1 MQVHGDLRVVQ
12 DQGGEGVAAGLGNAQ
27 VLSLRSQHAGVFLDG
42 GAHEARVLDRHPPGP
57 LIQGFAESSDI
68 DPAVAAVG
76 SRAGNGQVGCAPG
89 HDGPGPTPK
98 RPDRLHPATD
108 LSGVPDEA
116 GDHRGF
122 DRGRGVGQVGVDHR
136 GPVPVQPACGH
147 LRDQGGRTLDQPD
160 RGVQA
165 PGRDPEGDAQ
175 DGRDQ
180 LGRIRPVLQPA
191 MGVEL
196 GVVLVGAVGQDP
208 PVPVHR
214 DRGHHLGPGRVQPIR
229 SLLQPCQ
236 HVELLGHGPAP
247 HHECCVAQR
256 AIGGLP
262 GGRGVHT

>member
-1 MQVHGDLRVVQ
+1 MTFVWSRTKA
-12 DQGGEGVAAGLGNAQ
+12 EGVAAGLGNAQ

-42 GAHEARVLDRHPPGP
+42 GAHKARVLDRDPPGP

-76 SRAGNGQVGCAPG
+76 FRAGNGQVGCAPG

-108 LSGVPDEA
+108 LSGVPDQA
-116 GDHRGF
+116 GDHRFF

-136 GPVPVQPACGH
+136 GPVPGQPACGH
-147 LRDQGGRTLDQPD
+147 LRDQGGRALDQPD

-165 PGRDPEGDAQ
+165 SGRDPEGDAQ

-191 MGVEL
+191 MGAGL

-208 PVPVHR
+208 PVLVHR
-214 DRGHHLGPGRVQPIR
+214 DRR
-229 SLLQPCQ
+229 
-236 HVELLGHGPAP
+236 
-247 HHECCVAQR
+247 
-256 AIGGLP
+256 
-262 GGRGVHT
+262 